1 MLVNFIKSG
10 GKNMIDNREFYNY
23 VLRMIAIAKIGLK
36 YSKDPYA
43 IENYQEVQERSM
55 DVLEHFVDEKFDRPN
70 YFIKDLYPTPNISV
84 RTLVFNDKNE
94 LLLVRESKDNAY
106 SLPGGWCDLGD
117 SPSEAAINEVKQEAG
132 IDIKIKRLLGIL
144 DISKDQNGLLEAQ
157 YVVCFVAEQTSEF
170 KEHSYE
176 TNDVKYFPV
185 NNLPNLSF
193 KNTKKDILRLID
205 AALNDKTIFD

>member
-205 AALNDKTIFD
+205 AALNDKTIYD

>member
-84 RTLVFNDKNE
+84 RTLVLNDKNE

-176 TNDVKYFPV
+176 TNDVSYFPV
-185 NNLPNLSF
+185 DKLPNLSF

-205 AALNDKTIFD
+205 AALNDKTIYD

>member
-132 IDIKIKRLLGIL
+132 IDIEIKRLLGVL
-144 DISKDQNGLLEAQ
+144 DVSKDQNGLLEAQ

-205 AALNDKTIFD
+205 AALNDKTIYD

>member
-10 GKNMIDNREFYNY
+10 GKKMIDNKQFYNY
-23 VLRMIAIAKIGLK
+23 VLRMLAIAKIGLK

-43 IENYQEVQERSM
+43 IENYKEVQERTM
-55 DVLEHFVDEKFDRPN
+55 DVLEHFMDEKFDRPN

-132 IDIKIKRLLGIL
+132 IDIKIKRLLGVL
-144 DISKDQNGLLEAQ
+144 DVSKDQNGLLEAQ
-157 YVVCFVAEQTSEF
+157 YVVCFVGEQISEF

-205 AALNDKTIFD
+205 AALNDKTIYD

>member
-144 DISKDQNGLLEAQ
+144 DVSKDQNGLLEAQ

-205 AALNDKTIFD
+205 AALNDKTIYD

>member
-1 MLVNFIKSG
+1 
-10 GKNMIDNREFYNY
+10 MIDNREFYNY

-132 IDIKIKRLLGIL
+132 IDIEIKRLLGVL
-144 DISKDQNGLLEAQ
+144 DVSKDQNGLLEAQ

-205 AALNDKTIFD
+205 AALNDKTIYD